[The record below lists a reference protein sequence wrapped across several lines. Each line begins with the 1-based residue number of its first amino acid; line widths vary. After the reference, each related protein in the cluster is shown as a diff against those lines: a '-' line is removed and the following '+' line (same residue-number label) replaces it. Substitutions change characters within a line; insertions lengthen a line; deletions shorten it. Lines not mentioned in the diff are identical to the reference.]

1 MLGQLKQLED
11 RWQLRFTRRLHH
23 APEKVWR
30 ALVEPEHLEAWF
42 PTTIEG
48 GREPGARL
56 TFTFRDDEAPQMNGE
71 MIAYEPHSLLEFE
84 WGGDVLRFELQPD
97 EDGTLLTLYDS
108 FEKLGKGARDAAGW
122 HVKLDQLEHH
132 LAGETPPPEETAW
145 KAVHTEYVQMLGP
158 EAATI
163 GPPKEALDK
172 TER

>member
-1 MLGQLKQLED
+1 
-11 RWQLRFTRRLHH
+11 
-23 APEKVWR
+23 
-30 ALVEPEHLEAWF
+30 
-42 PTTIEG
+42 
-48 GREPGARL
+48 
-56 TFTFRDDEAPQMNGE
+56 MNGE

-108 FEKLGKGARDAAGW
+108 FEELGKGARDAAGW

-132 LAGETPPPEETAW
+132 LAGVTPPPEETAW

-163 GPPKEALDK
+163 GPPEEALDK